1 MKQEFAAMV
10 AGIPLLSPAE
20 QQELFGAVRALQ
32 QQLVVDAC
40 AKLAATVSAAPIDKR
55 VARYVKLRDAR
66 AASNKEAE
74 KVDQAYKDALT
85 AIETALIK
93 DAQEQGVTGF
103 KTEFGTTYLDQRMLT
118 SIADENAFFNFV
130 KESGDLDFFERRVK
144 ATHVQE
150 WMKNHDGILPPGLNV
165 FREATMKVRRT

>member
-10 AGIPLLSPAE
+10 AGIPLLPPAE
-20 QQELFGAVRALQ
+20 QQELF
-32 QQLVVDAC
+32 DA
-40 AKLAATVSAAPIDKR
+40 VSAMQASQLAEACRRIVDSVEQAPIDKR

-66 AASNKEAE
+66 AASNKKAEETDRQFKEAL
-74 KVDQAYKDALT
+74 A
-85 AIETALIK
+85 AIEAALIK
-93 DAQEQGVTGF
+93 DAHEQGVTGF

-150 WMKNHDGILPPGLNV
+150 WMKNHDGILPPGLNI